1 MLLLRCCVVVAASK
15 KKRVDAVGAN
25 GTDSES
31 SATNKNKEQ
40 REEESASPM
49 SSSLSAN
56 VVPEPGQTGFD
67 KGFDV
72 EKILGA
78 SETDNELY
86 FLLKFKEAD
95 QAEMVPATVVNVKV
109 PQMVIKFYEER
120 LSWYSD
126 SEE

>member
-1 MLLLRCCVVVAASK
+1 
-15 KKRVDAVGAN
+15 
-25 GTDSES
+25 
-31 SATNKNKEQ
+31 
-40 REEESASPM
+40 M
-49 SSSLSAN
+49 SSSVSTGN
-56 VVPEPGQTGFD
+56 VVPETVQNGFD
-67 KGFDV
+67 KGYDV

-78 SETDNELY
+78 SEADNELH

-95 QAEMVPATVVNVKV
+95 QAEMVPATIVNVKV